1 MDGDS
6 MSTLSDLRDVLASIY
21 SEVGNLSISS
31 DGEVIGNL
39 SISSDGEV
47 RRRISALVIEGRELI
62 GELEAE
68 DEVKECRCEHE

>member
-1 MDGDS
+1 MN
-6 MSTLSDLRDVLASIY
+6 TLEELREVLLGIY
-21 SEVGNLSISS
+21 SEVGNM
-31 DGEVIGNL
+31 

-68 DEVKECRCEHE
+68 GEVKECKCTGDESS